1 MNNAKTDHIGNNK
14 SSRKRKGKETAPQ
27 DFGIRKLDAKAERCP
42 RNCGRQKKVGSN
54 RHVADGLLKYRFLPK
69 FRQTEM
75 TQQNEMSA
83 KLESDFFQ
91 SLSGLAEHYRIE
103 PFLQSE
109 EFKFPYN
116 INLALSDIKQKLK
129 DNVRNWN
136 SISLRK
142 NNDSFYLVTEERC
155 DTGATLFY
163 IPVIP
168 LFKMLKDKK
177 RRKSA
182 LLVLSV
188 FSYLYHIADIPY
200 YLQEGSYLFYEYEM
214 LKDWIMEDC
223 YGEDEEDEDHR
234 LNEID
239 VAQWV
244 GERIEQKIYNRS
256 NLTFFADR
264 IARFDPKDQFD
275 LDCLAMASKALAIY
289 KEYPDASIFRNASSM
304 LDDEGEYLEDE
315 IIAMERYISFYAD
328 NKGWLAGTIFESV
341 NNQFQEYSETQEP
354 VIIRNFDG
362 GEMPTNDLSFETEIF
377 ELLHDITDLIYE
389 YRKLSD
395 GKDEH

>member
-1 MNNAKTDHIGNNK
+1 MENEKTYPVRNNK
-14 SSRKRKGKETAPQ
+14 SSRKRKGNNPAPQ
-27 DFGIRKLDAKAERCP
+27 ASGVRQLDAKIERCP
-42 RNCGRQKKVGSN
+42 RNCGRQKEIRSHS
-54 RHVADGLLKYRFLPK
+54 HVANGLLKNRFLPK

-75 TQQNEMSA
+75 NQQNEMSA
-83 KLESDFFQ
+83 KLESNFFQ
-91 SLSGLAEHYRIE
+91 SLSGLAEHFAIE
-103 PFLQSE
+103 PFLQSD

-129 DNVRNWN
+129 DNVPNWDN
-136 SISLRK
+136 VRFK
-142 NNDSFYLVTEERC
+142 KENDRFYLVTEERC

-168 LFKMLKDKK
+168 LFKMLKDKN

-200 YLQEGSYLFYEYEM
+200 YMQEGSYLYYEYEM

-239 VAQWV
+239 VAEWV

-256 NLTFFADR
+256 NLTFFEDR
-264 IARFDPKDQFD
+264 ILKFNPKDQFD
-275 LDCLAMASKALAIY
+275 FDCLAMARKALAIY
-289 KEYPDASIFRNASSM
+289 TDYPDASIFRNASSM

-328 NKGWLAGTIFESV
+328 NTGWLAGTIFESV

-354 VIIRNFDG
+354 VIIRCFDG
-362 GEMPTNDLSFETEIF
+362 GEMLTNDLSFETRLF
-377 ELLHDITDLIYE
+377 DLLHDITDLIYE